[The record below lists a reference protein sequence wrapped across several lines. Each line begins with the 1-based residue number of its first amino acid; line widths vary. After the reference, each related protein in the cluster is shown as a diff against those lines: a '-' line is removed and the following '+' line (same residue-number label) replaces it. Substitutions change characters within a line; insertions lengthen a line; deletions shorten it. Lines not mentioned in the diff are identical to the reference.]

1 MPKSL
6 TMLKVK
12 FFHLPKPKQFKYI
25 PRYFDAE
32 REERERLKAQRMKEK
47 GEEAG
52 SMSIHGAFTQRLASR
67 RKTKQS
73 SNIRLFVIIAILGLI
88 AWWLLS

>member
-1 MPKSL
+1 
-6 TMLKVK
+6 MLKVK
-12 FFHLPKPKQFKYI
+12 FFHLPKPKQFKYT
-25 PRYFDAE
+25 PRHFDPV
-32 REERERLKAQRMKEK
+32 REERERLKAERRKEK

-73 SNIRLFVIIAILGLI
+73 SNIRLIVIIGILGLL